1 MGTNNREQQVDQLL
15 RGIYRMCVTRN
26 ACSECPFYITK
37 CTFGEPKPR
46 TWFDEDT
53 IESGQDVSLENE
65 LDKLSSEVAEEEP
78 AESAVPPKPADD
90 SDGTWIMS
98 TTMGSTF
105 TKYVFICSK
114 CGYKKESFFSM
125 ETCHLMYCLL
135 SSKWPNL
142 PSVTDL
148 SAGLG

>member
-1 MGTNNREQQVDQLL
+1 
-15 RGIYRMCVTRN
+15 MCVTRN

-53 IESGQDVSLENE
+53 IESPDPVSLEKE
-65 LDKLSSEVAEEEP
+65 LDKLSPEVAEEES
-78 AESAVPPKPADD
+78 AENAALPKNPDN

-98 TTMGSTF
+98 TTMGTAL

-114 CGYKKESFFSM
+114 CGYKKESFFSITPM
-125 ETCHLMYCLL
+125 TFCPECE
-135 SSKWPNL
+135 KKKANPQ
-142 PSVTDL
+142 
-148 SAGLG
+148 